1 MSTTVVYKGFNLI
14 DGTGKEP
21 VKDSYMMVEGE
32 KIIKIG
38 KVSDLSENSNFK
50 TIDLSGKFV
59 MPGLINSHVHITM
72 EPVGNSFAIIDSE
85 SDAMT
90 SLRGVKN
97 LKKTLELGTTYFRDL
112 GGPVGIDLDLRNAVN
127 KKFIEGPEFLAAGKV
142 ICMTGG
148 HGWMT
153 GREADGPVE
162 TRKAAREQLKAGA
175 DVIKVMATG
184 GVMTEGVEPGSPQFT
199 IEEMASAIEEAHKA
213 GKKTATHAQGTTGIK
228 NAIKAGI
235 DSIEH
240 GFYLDD
246 EIFEMMKEK
255 GVFLV
260 ATLVA
265 PYFIVENGK
274 DGSIPEYAVKK
285 ATDAMEAHQESFK
298 KAYKAGVKIAM
309 GTDSGTPYNHHGSAP
324 HEIKLMIECGM
335 NPMDALVASTKGSAE
350 CLGITDKYG
359 TIEKNKFADFLV
371 LDSNPLDNIDT
382 LFNINS
388 VYKLGKKVK

>member
-274 DGSIPEYAVKK
+274 DGTIPEYAVKK

>member
-1 MSTTVVYKGFNLI
+1 MSTTIVYKGFNLI

-274 DGSIPEYAVKK
+274 DGTIPEYAVKK

>member
-1 MSTTVVYKGFNLI
+1 MSTTIVYKGFNLI